1 MGKIAFVLLFA
12 VGLLLLFLTIF
23 AEYQFVVASVCR

>member
-1 MGKIAFVLLFA
+1 MGKIAFVFFFV

-23 AEYQFVVASVCR
+23 AEYQFVAASVCR